1 MNIAIVGAGASGLLA
16 AIIINKSCHA
26 FTLYERQ
33 SRCGRKLLATGN
45 GRCNLTNACI
55 DISRYHGDTDFAS
68 YALEVFDNYRLM
80 DFMDEIGIRCTY
92 EGEKIFPYSLQAS
105 SVLDMMR
112 LAEGVSEIC
121 DCEVTRLVPHKNGIG
136 VVTKNGE
143 KIFDKVI
150 VCTGGKA
157 SKSLSGGGAYNLLT
171 ELGHTMTK
179 LKPAIVQ
186 LKCENTKALA
196 GIKLNA
202 NVKLDDRKD
211 YGEVLFTTYGLSG
224 PPILQLSR
232 DAVGKTISLDLAPDL
247 SFKDVADILTNKSRI
262 DYLTLEN
269 LFTGFLNKKVGM
281 YLLKKLGIAPMT
293 RKASE
298 LTIHEIKAIAGVVKC
313 LEFDITDTNGFD
325 NAQVTAGGIK
335 CSEFDAHTMESKKVK
350 GLYAAGELLDVDGD
364 CGGFNLQWAFSS
376 AYIAAKSAIGEEL

>member
-16 AIIINKSCHA
+16 AIIINKSGNA

-33 SRCGRKLLATGN
+33 SRAGRKLLATGN
-45 GRCNLTNACI
+45 GRCNITNLSL
-55 DISRYHGDTDFAS
+55 DISRYHGDTAFAS

-80 DFMDEIGIRCTY
+80 DFLDEIGIKCTY
-92 EGEKIFPYSLQAS
+92 EGEKVFPYSLQAS

-112 LAEGVSEIC
+112 LAEGMSEIC

-136 VVTKNGE
+136 VITKNGE

-171 ELGHTMTK
+171 DLGHSMTK
-179 LKPAIVQ
+179 IKPAIVQ

-202 NVKLDDRKD
+202 NVKLGDRED
-211 YGEVLFTTYGLSG
+211 FGEVLFTSYGLSG
-224 PPILQLSR
+224 PPILQFSR

-247 SFKDVADILTNKSRI
+247 SFKDVADILTNKCRI

-281 YLLKKLGIAPMT
+281 YLLKNLGIAPMT

-298 LTIHEIKAIAGVVKC
+298 LTGHEIKLIASKVKC
-313 LEFDITDTNGFD
+313 LAFDITDTNGFE

-335 CSEFDAHTMESKKVK
+335 CSEFDMYTMESKKVK
-350 GLYAAGELLDVDGD
+350 GLYVAGEMLDVDGD

-376 AYIAAKSAIGEEL
+376 AYVAAKSALGEEI